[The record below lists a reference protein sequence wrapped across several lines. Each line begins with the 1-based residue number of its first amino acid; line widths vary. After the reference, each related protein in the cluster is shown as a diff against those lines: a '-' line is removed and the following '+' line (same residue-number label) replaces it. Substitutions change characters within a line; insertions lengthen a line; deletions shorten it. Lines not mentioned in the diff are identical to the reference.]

1 MTIPQFPYLEKFL
14 DNVET
19 PIILQDT
26 HHKLLWANKPAVEI
40 AGRPLEELI
49 GKPCHEVIFGRKS
62 RCKGCP
68 IEKSLRTSTHE
79 RSTVF
84 SKEGKV
90 WKVDGYPIT
99 DKEGNIVAVVEKAED
114 ITAKYVA
121 ERNFERIRQL
131 SRSLVLEKDEKAI
144 AEAIAEGLRK
154 ILDAPAVNIWIV
166 EGNRLVCKAYRT
178 DDPNNIPPESFPL
191 NSPKGVVVEAVRRKA
206 PIYLSDTSKEEKYI
220 GYHKSEI
227 CTPIIYG
234 EKVLGIINVES
245 NEKDA
250 FDKHYLTYL
259 QVLSNQAA
267 LAIEN
272 ARMFKSI
279 KASEE
284 FHRAVL
290 ETIEDAIVALDA
302 ELKVVFW
309 NKGAERI
316 SGYRK
321 EEVLGRSIYEFMDS
335 LGGKDKLDEVL
346 ARALEKG
353 YARCKESEIK
363 RKDGTHAII
372 SQTLTFLGKNDGFV
386 ITARD
391 ITAIKRA
398 ERELEKSEMKYRLI
412 FEESPLGL
420 FQSAPDGR
428 LLSVNKTLA
437 KMLGFKTADELLSH
451 FAQELYL
458 DVSDRKEW
466 QERLL
471 RDKSIEGFEVRLRR
485 TDGSTF
491 WARLNVVGV
500 VDRTGDL
507 YYEGSV
513 EDITEKKIAEHALA
527 ESESR
532 YRNLVE
538 HLPVPLIVHKGDKI
552 LYANLAA
559 LNLLEIPKQEDA
571 TSLSLI
577 DFVHPSSA
585 AVVKEIVTGK
595 HPSLLQHEGTRMR
608 LKMRSRHGRD
618 IEAETTWMPATF
630 HGEETLLMVINDITY
645 EVLAM
650 ERLKASEKKYRSLVE
665 NLPAIV
671 YLDSAYDLWSTL
683 YISPRIKEVLGF
695 TPEEYISNPDLWLNQ
710 IYAEDKQRVFEEISE
725 AYDNL
730 QNFSVEYR
738 MIGKDGKILW
748 IRDDAVLIR
757 DENGKTLFYQGI
769 MFDISEQKA
778 NEERLAY
785 MANHDMLTGLPNR
798 MLFMKELSTKLKDA
812 RDKGMLVAVM
822 LLDIDQFKRVND
834 TLGHDVGDKLLRSVG
849 IRLNRVLEGVG
860 FLARMAGD
868 EFIALVPN
876 LSRSEEALSVARRM
890 VRAFES
896 PVQFNSHISNI
907 SISLGIAIFP
917 EDDLNATG
925 LLRKADMAMYAV
937 KRNGGNGY
945 MRYGQE
951 LEEFLDKSL
960 LIGDLAADPTISTEA
975 EITPVEK
982 EIAAAG

>member
-1 MTIPQFPYLEKFL
+1 MTIPKFSYLEKFL
-14 DNVET
+14 DDIET
-19 PIILQDT
+19 PMVLQDRD
-26 HHKLLWANKPAVEI
+26 HKLLWANKSAVKI
-40 AGRPLEELI
+40 AERPLKDLI
-49 GKPCHEVIFGRKS
+49 GKPCYETMCGMESSRKE
-62 RCKGCP
+62 CP
-68 IEKSLRTSTHE
+68 VEKSWRTSNHE
-79 RSTVF
+79 RGTIF
-84 SKEGKV
+84 SKDGKV
-90 WKVDGYPIT
+90 WKVDSHPIS
-99 DKEGNIVAVVEKAED
+99 DREGNIIAVVEKAED
-114 ITAKYVA
+114 ITDEYVA
-121 ERNFERIRQL
+121 KRNFEQIRQL
-131 SRSLVLEKDEKAI
+131 SRSLMLEKDEKAI

-166 EGNRLVCKAYRT
+166 EGDRLVRKACRS
-178 DDPNNIPPESFPL
+178 DDPHNIPPESLPL
-191 NSPKGVVVEAVRRKA
+191 DSPKGVVVEAVRQKA
-206 PIYLSDTSKEEKYI
+206 PIYLSDTSKEEKYL

-227 CTPIIYG
+227 CIPIIYG
-234 EKVLGIINVES
+234 EKVLGVINVES

-250 FDKHYLTYL
+250 FDEHYLTYL
-259 QVLSNQAA
+259 QTLANQAA
-267 LAIEN
+267 LAIVN

-279 KASEE
+279 KVSEE

-290 ETIEDAIVALDA
+290 ETMEDAVVALNPD
-302 ELKVVFW
+302 LRVVFW

-316 SGYRK
+316 SGYPK
-321 EEVLGRSIYEFMDS
+321 EDVLGKSIYELMDS
-335 LGGKDKLDEVL
+335 LEGAGRFDAVL

-353 YARCKESEIK
+353 HARCMESEIK
-363 RKDGTHAII
+363 RKDGTNAII
-372 SQTLTFLGKNDGFV
+372 SQTLTFLGENDGFV

-391 ITAIKRA
+391 MTAIKRA
-398 ERELEKSEMKYRLI
+398 EKELEESEMKYRLL

-428 LLSVNKTLA
+428 LISANKTIA
-437 KMLGFKTADELLSH
+437 KMLGFKTTDELLSH
-451 FAQELYL
+451 FAQEFYV

-471 RDKSIEGFEVRLRR
+471 RDKRIEGFEIRLRR

-500 VDRTGDL
+500 VDRSGNL
-507 YYEGSV
+507 YYEGSI
-513 EDITEKKIAEHALA
+513 EDITEKKIAEQALA

-538 HLPVPLIVHKGDKI
+538 HLPVPLIIHKGDKI

-559 LNLLEIPKQEDA
+559 MNLLEIPKQEEA
-571 TSLSLI
+571 TNLSLI
-577 DFVHPSSA
+577 EFVHPSSA
-585 AVVKEIVTGK
+585 KVVKEIITGE
-595 HPSLLQHEGTRMR
+595 HLNLLGHKKTHVR
-608 LKMRSRHGRD
+608 LKMISRYGRD
-618 IEAETTWMPATF
+618 IEAETTWMTATF
-630 HGEETLLMVINDITY
+630 HGEETLLMVINDVTY

-683 YISPRIKEVLGF
+683 YISPRVKEFLGF

-710 IYAEDKQRVFEEISE
+710 VYTEDRQRIFEEISK

-730 QNFSVEYR
+730 QDFSVEYR
-738 MIGKDGKILW
+738 MLRKDGKMLW

-757 DENGKTLFYQGI
+757 DENGKPLFYQGV

-778 NEERLAY
+778 NEERLEY

-798 MLFMKELSTKLKDA
+798 MLFMKELSSKLGDA
-812 RDKGMLVAVM
+812 RNKGLLVAVM

-876 LSRSEEALSVARRM
+876 LSRPEEALSVARRM

-907 SISLGIAIFP
+907 SISLGVAIFP

-937 KRNGGNGY
+937 KRKGGNGY
-945 MRYGQE
+945 MRYNPE

-960 LIGDLAADPTISTEA
+960 LGEDLAAEPTIPAKSKMK
-975 EITPVEK
+975 PVEE